1 MADVRPIQPARGTWR
16 VPVTIAG
23 SFTVLGVLFSSQVWV
38 DYAYSGAAISWPRAL
53 VVALGQWYLWALL
66 TPLVLALGRRLRFE
80 RPHLARALA
89 VHVVASVVCAVV
101 VLILQSSFA
110 RAVTGVTRG
119 PFSLLQ
125 AHLALITY
133 WAILGVTY
141 TIEYYVTSRERAV
154 RAAQLEAEVTAARLQ
169 ALSLQLQP
177 HFLFNTLNA
186 IGALMR
192 DNVEAAD
199 LMLTRLS
206 DLLRATL
213 DTSDAPQVPLR
224 RELDLLAPY
233 LEIQQARIGSRLAL
247 TIDIDRDALEILV
260 PTLLLQPLVEN
271 AIKHGIADRS
281 GSGRVEV
288 IGRLRDGSLEITVS
302 DDGPGPPPSG
312 SNGGHGLDNVQ
323 RRLRALH
330 GEAGQLSLGPAPAGG
345 ARVIVR
351 IPVAAVDR

>member
-1 MADVRPIQPARGTWR
+1 M
-16 VPVTIAG
+16 
-23 SFTVLGVLFSSQVWV
+23 
-38 DYAYSGAAISWPRAL
+38 
-53 VVALGQWYLWALL
+53 
-66 TPLVLALGRRLRFE
+66 RFE
-80 RPHLARALA
+80 RPHLARAIA
-89 VHVVASVVCAVV
+89 GHVVASVVCAVV

-206 DLLRATL
+206 DLLRAAL

-224 RELDLLAPY
+224 RELGLLAPY

-247 TIDIDRDALEILV
+247 AIDIDRDALEIWCRRCSCSRSSKTRPSTRTPSTICSNRSRVPDCAGRSIASPVNFAMTLAGRVAALV
-260 PTLLLQPLVEN
+260 ASLQPSRTLTRFVV
-271 AIKHGIADRS
+271 KD
-281 GSGRVEV
+281 SGRVYYVRAE
-288 IGRLRDGSLEITVS
+288 LSTGSR
-302 DDGPGPPPSG
+302 PSATM
-312 SNGGHGLDNVQ
+312 SACT
-323 RRLRALH
+323 RA
-330 GEAGQLSLGPAPAGG
+330 A
-345 ARVIVR
+345 
-351 IPVAAVDR
+351 DRT